1 MARLQHGGRAIE
13 SLPEITDIR
22 EVTRADLTHLQA
34 PRPQGHIQSLKDS
47 HHRVAR
53 AVASGMSNRE
63 VAETCGMSYNRVSQ
77 LKDDPSFIE
86 LVAHY
91 RTMLTEEWRETA
103 DPVTDYMRSNAL
115 KAEQLISDRLDKAM
129 EEDETIPLS
138 QLVQVTSDRYD
149 RLGYSKVTKSVNVNV
164 DFAANLEAARRR
176 SAPAQREVKTIE
188 ASSTGPQSSPA
199 KATPGPS
206 PGSSPIRRFG

>member
-1 MARLQHGGRAIE
+1 MARLQRGSNPVQA
-13 SLPEITDIR
+13 LPEITDIR

-34 PRPQGHIQSLKDS
+34 PRPQGLIQSLRDS

-53 AVASGMSNRE
+53 AVASGMSNNQ
-63 VAETCGMSYNRVSQ
+63 VAETCGLSITRVSQ
-77 LKDDPSFIE
+77 LKADPSFIE

-91 RTMLTEEWRETA
+91 RSMITEDWRETA

-188 ASSTGPQSSPA
+188 ASPLGPQSSPA
-199 KATPGPS
+199 KATPGPL
-206 PGSSPIRRFG
+206 PGSPLRRFG

>member
-22 EVTRADLTHLQA
+22 EVTRADLSHLQA
-34 PRPQGHIQSLKDS
+34 PRPQGLVKSLRDS

-53 AVASGMSNRE
+53 AVAAGMSNGQ
-63 VAETCGMSYNRVSQ
+63 VAETCGLSINRVSQ
-77 LKDDPSFIE
+77 LRSDPSFIE

-91 RTMLTEEWRETA
+91 RSMLTEEWRETA
-103 DPVTDYMRSNAL
+103 DPVSEYMRSNAL

-149 RLGYSKVTKSVNVNV
+149 RLGYSKVTKSVNLNV

-176 SAPAQREVKTIE
+176 SAPVREVKTIE
-188 ASSTGPQSSPA
+188 APPLAGPQSASGPIAPA
-199 KATPGPS
+199 QPRPS
-206 PGSSPIRRFG
+206 IRRFG